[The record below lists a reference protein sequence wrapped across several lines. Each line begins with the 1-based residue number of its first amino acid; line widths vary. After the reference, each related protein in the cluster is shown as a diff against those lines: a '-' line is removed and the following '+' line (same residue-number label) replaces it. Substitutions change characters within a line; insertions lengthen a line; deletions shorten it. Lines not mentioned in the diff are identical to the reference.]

1 MSELFDR
8 VVNNLISRKE
18 RIESGQINCI
28 PFGLPRFEKDFPGV
42 EQKTYYQIT
51 ASTKV
56 GKTQITDFLFMYQTL
71 MYAYRHKEQV
81 RIKVFYFSLEMSK
94 EQKYQQMLCHIL
106 FRMSKGKIRIDP
118 KDLRSTK
125 ADKPLPQQI
134 LEILGTDEYQDFFE
148 FFEKNVVFI
157 DQIRNPFGIYNFV
170 RDYASTHGT
179 QHKKRVDFTDNNTG
193 EVKKHEIDDYYEPDD
208 PDEYVM
214 VIVDHMALLT
224 PEKGMTTR
232 DAMIELSAKYFI
244 KMRNKFKYIPVA
256 VIQQAAM
263 QESNENKKL
272 NKLRPTLD
280 GFGDAK
286 VISRDGDL
294 ILGLFAPYRHEI
306 PEYMGY
312 NITHWKDNIRFLEII
327 AGREGGGGTLCPLF
341 FDGGVNYFFELPL
354 PTDTVEL
361 SKAEVLVD
369 RVKNNKVFMKACRHK
384 K

>member
-8 VVNNLISRKE
+8 VAKNLVTRKE

-28 PFGLPRFEKDFPGV
+28 PFGLPRFEKEFPGV

-56 GKTQITDFLFMYQTL
+56 GKTQITDFLLMYQTL
-71 MYAYRHKEQV
+71 MYAYKHREQV
-81 RIKVFYFSLEMSK
+81 RLKVFYFSLEMSA

-148 FFEKNVVFI
+148 FFEKSVVFI

-179 QHKKRVDFTDNNTG
+179 QHKKRVDFTDNSTG
-193 EVKKHEIDDYYEPDD
+193 EVKEHEIDDYYEPDD
-208 PDEYVM
+208 PDEYVI

-224 PEKGMTTR
+224 PEKGTTTR
-232 DAMIELSAKYFI
+232 DAMVELSSKYFI

-256 VIQQAAM
+256 VVQQAAA

-286 VISRDGDL
+286 VIARDADI
-294 ILGLFAPYRHEI
+294 ILGLFSPYRHEI

-361 SKAEVLVD
+361 NKAEALAD
-369 RVKNNKVFMKACRHK
+369 RARNSKIFMMAYRHK

>member
-1 MSELFDR
+1 MSELYNR
-8 VVNNLISRKE
+8 VVKGLVTRKE

-28 PFGLPRFEKDFPGV
+28 PFGLPRFEKEFPGV
-42 EQKTYYQIT
+42 EQKTYLQIS

-71 MYAYRHKEQV
+71 MYAYKHSEQV

-148 FFEKNVVFI
+148 FFEKSVVFI
-157 DQIRNPFGIYNFV
+157 DQIRNPFGIYSFV
-170 RDYASTHGT
+170 RDYASTHGV
-179 QHKKRVDFTDNNTG
+179 QYKKKVNFTDNHTG
-193 EVKKHEIDDYYEPDD
+193 EVKEHEIDDYYEPDD
-208 PDEYVM
+208 PDEYVI

-224 PEKGMTTR
+224 PEKGTTTR
-232 DAMIELSAKYFI
+232 DAMVELSSKYFI
-244 KMRNKFKYIPVA
+244 KLRNKYKYIPVA
-256 VIQQAAM
+256 VIQQAAA

-286 VISRDGDL
+286 VIARDADL
-294 ILGLFAPYRHEI
+294 ILGLFSPYRHEI

-354 PTDTVEL
+354 PTDNESL
-361 SKAEVLVD
+361 NKAEALAD
-369 RVKNNKVFMKACRHK
+369 RARNSKIFTMAYRHK